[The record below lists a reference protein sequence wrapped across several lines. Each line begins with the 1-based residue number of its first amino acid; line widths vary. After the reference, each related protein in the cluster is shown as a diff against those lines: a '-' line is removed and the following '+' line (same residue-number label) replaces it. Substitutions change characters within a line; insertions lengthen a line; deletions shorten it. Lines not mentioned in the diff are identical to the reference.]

1 MVGARAK
8 VSMRED
14 KDAEGLNMWRMSNGS
29 NPVGVLRNE
38 VDRLFA
44 DFFGPQVETGGA
56 RARAF
61 PTLNVWQREHEL
73 FVEAEVP
80 GLKNEDL
87 DISVVGSQLVIKGR
101 RPNVDDSSA
110 TYHRRERGVG
120 EFSRT
125 VELPVAVVPDQ
136 VQAKLSDGVLLI
148 TLPTAEANK
157 PRKVEVKS

>member
-1 MVGARAK
+1 
-8 VSMRED
+8 
-14 KDAEGLNMWRMSNGS
+14 
-29 NPVGVLRNE
+29 VLRNE

-44 DFFGPQVETGGA
+44 DFFGPQVETGGPRV
-56 RARAF
+56 RAYPA
-61 PTLNVWQREHEL
+61 LNVWQREHEL
-73 FVEAEVP
+73 LVEAEVP

-101 RPNVDDSSA
+101 RADLDDPSA

-125 VELPVAVVPDQ
+125 VELPVAVMVDQ

-148 TLPTAEANK
+148 TLPKAEASK
-157 PRKVEVKS
+157 PRKVQVAS